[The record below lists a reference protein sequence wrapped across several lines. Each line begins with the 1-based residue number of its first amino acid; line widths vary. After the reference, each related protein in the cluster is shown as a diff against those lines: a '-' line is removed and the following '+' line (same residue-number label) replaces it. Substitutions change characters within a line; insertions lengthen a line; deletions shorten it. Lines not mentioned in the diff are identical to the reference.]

1 MKILVVEDNP
11 STREIV
17 RDIIEDTD
25 YELTICSRGDT
36 GEEEI
41 RKEEWD
47 LFIFDIMLPGKD
59 GFQLLKIA
67 KKIHRFTPVVLFTA
81 LKDREKK
88 IKAYDNGADDFINKP
103 LNKWEFLSR
112 IRSLLNLRISYRQL
126 EETKNIVLTLANAVE
141 AKDPYT
147 RGHSERVGLYSK
159 KIAEAV
165 GFSEEKAEDMYWAG
179 ILHDIGKLSIPLD
192 ILTKPG
198 KLTDEEYEKIK
209 EHPGVS
215 YRICKDLRTLSRVL
229 PAIKHHH
236 ERWDGDGYPDG
247 LEKKDI
253 PAEARIMA
261 VVDAYDAMTSDRSY
275 RSAMPKEKAINILK
289 EGKDKQWQGTVVDT
303 LIEIIEEQK

>member
-1 MKILVVEDNP
+1 
-11 STREIV
+11 
-17 RDIIEDTD
+17 
-25 YELTICSRGDT
+25 
-36 GEEEI
+36 
-41 RKEEWD
+41 
-47 LFIFDIMLPGKD
+47 
-59 GFQLLKIA
+59 
-67 KKIHRFTPVVLFTA
+67 
-81 LKDREKK
+81 
-88 IKAYDNGADDFINKP
+88 
-103 LNKWEFLSR
+103 
-112 IRSLLNLRISYRQL
+112 
-126 EETKNIVLTLANAVE
+126 
-141 AKDPYT
+141 
-147 RGHSERVGLYSK
+147 
-159 KIAEAV
+159 
-165 GFSEEKAEDMYWAG
+165 MYWAG

>member
-1 MKILVVEDNP
+1 
-11 STREIV
+11 
-17 RDIIEDTD
+17 
-25 YELTICSRGDT
+25 
-36 GEEEI
+36 
-41 RKEEWD
+41 
-47 LFIFDIMLPGKD
+47 
-59 GFQLLKIA
+59 
-67 KKIHRFTPVVLFTA
+67 
-81 LKDREKK
+81 
-88 IKAYDNGADDFINKP
+88 AYDNGADDFINKP